1 MLNERVNKSSQM
13 CRIRYSGR
21 CLSASFAPCNDPAG
35 VYCSHCL
42 SNNDTEAQKQE
53 ITKRTVL
60 VSNTIKNCVHSS
72 DFGGMV
78 KMR

>member
-1 MLNERVNKSSQM
+1 MLGASLEA
-13 CRIRYSGR
+13 
-21 CLSASFAPCNDPAG
+21 ASFSPCDNPAR

-42 SNNDTEAQKQE
+42 SNNDIEVQKQE
-53 ITKRTVL
+53 ITKSTEV
-60 VSNTIKNCVHSS
+60 VSDTIKNCVHSS